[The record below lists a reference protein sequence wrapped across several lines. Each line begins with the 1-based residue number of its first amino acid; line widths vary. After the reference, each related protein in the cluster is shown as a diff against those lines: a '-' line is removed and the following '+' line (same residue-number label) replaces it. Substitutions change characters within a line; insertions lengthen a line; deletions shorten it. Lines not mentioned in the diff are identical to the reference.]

1 MILEES
7 INWKE
12 KVFQVWRNSI
22 YCGFVIET
30 GFAQETEWVDSEV
43 EKSDENIVKKK
54 KSKQK

>member
-54 KSKQK
+54 KK